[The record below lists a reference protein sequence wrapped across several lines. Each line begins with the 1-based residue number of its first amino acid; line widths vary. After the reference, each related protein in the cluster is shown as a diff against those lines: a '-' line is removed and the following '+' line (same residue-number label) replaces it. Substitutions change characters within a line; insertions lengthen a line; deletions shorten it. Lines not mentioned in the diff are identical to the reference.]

1 MHSVQRGHQDIG
13 IQQRT
18 AVADAG
24 IMAESVLPSLSA
36 SPQKTGTKRPK
47 RYHTPLL
54 GVKFFNRDIQGV
66 MAPYRSFQGCGRK
79 SLW

>member
-1 MHSVQRGHQDIG
+1 MHSLQRLRQGIG

-18 AVADAG
+18 AVADTG
-24 IMAESVLPSLSA
+24 IMAESAMPAPSA

-47 RYHTPLL
+47 RYHTPLW
-54 GVKFFNRDIQGV
+54 GVKFFNREIQGV